1 MSLLSRL
8 QAALQPLDDDSSA
21 SGEDAL
27 QLAAAVLLLEMERA
41 DYQEDDQERAT
52 IIDVLKTHFRVSQEE
67 AESLIAEAA
76 EEADK
81 AVSMHDYVTTLNEHL
96 TAADKLHIIRMLWQ
110 VAFSDG
116 ELHHYEEHLL
126 RQLSELLHVPH
137 HDYVRVKLQVSGE
150 L

>member
-8 QAALQPLDDDSSA
+8 QLALQNPVQESS
-21 SGEDAL
+21 SSEDRL

-41 DYQEDDQERAT
+41 DYQHDDNERQA
-52 IIDVLKTHFRVSQEE
+52 VLQALQDHFRLGSDE
-67 AESLIAEAA
+67 AESLIADASDEA
-76 EEADK
+76 EQ
-81 AVSMHDYVTTLNEHL
+81 AVSLHDYVMVMNEQL
-96 TAADKLHIIRMLWQ
+96 SAADKLHIIRMLWQ
-110 VAFSDG
+110 VAYADG

-137 HDYVRVKLQVSGE
+137 HDYVRIKLQVSGE

>member
-8 QAALQPLDDDSSA
+8 QLALQNPVQESS
-21 SGEDAL
+21 SSEDRL

-41 DYQEDDQERAT
+41 DYQHDDNERQA
-52 IIDVLKTHFRVSQEE
+52 VLQALQDHFRLSSDE
-67 AESLIAEAA
+67 AESLISDAS
-76 EEADK
+76 EEAEQ
-81 AVSMHDYVTTLNEHL
+81 AVSLHDYVMVMNEQL
-96 TAADKLHIIRMLWQ
+96 SAADKLHIIRMLWQ
-110 VAFSDG
+110 VAYADG

-137 HDYVRVKLQVSGE
+137 HDYVRIKLQVSGE